1 MVDLALRRP
10 ALVLI
15 VVQALLILAL
25 LTQRARKRKAEAVVR
40 ESEKRFRVMADTT
53 PSLIWMCDAQGEITY
68 LNESRL
74 AFADLD
80 RPQPTATYRT
90 QISAF
95 KFWGILWRRER
106 DSNPRYP
113 FRHNGFQDRRY
124 QPLTHPSAGWEPDP
138 FLQFIATSADCAFP
152 RVSRSYL
159 QDPFQPRPC
168 TNLPALSSM
177 LSARVEAIQTS
188 IGDRTG
194 NGTPFVDQRWQGSR
208 ILLSRRS
215 GRVG

>member
-1 MVDLALRRP
+1 MTGVTETQDVRAVVDLALRRP

-40 ESEKRFRVMADTT
+40 EREKRFRVMADTT

-95 KFWGILWRRER
+95 KFWGILWRRE
-106 DSNPRYP
+106 SPP
-113 FRHNGFQDRRY
+113 HHT
-124 QPLTHPSAGWEPDP
+124 LK
-138 FLQFIATSADCAFP
+138 
-152 RVSRSYL
+152 
-159 QDPFQPRPC
+159 
-168 TNLPALSSM
+168 PA
-177 LSARVEAIQTS
+177 
-188 IGDRTG
+188 
-194 NGTPFVDQRWQGSR
+194 
-208 ILLSRRS
+208 
-215 GRVG
+215 

>member
-1 MVDLALRRP
+1 MTGVTVTQDVRAVVDLALRRP

-40 ESEKRFRVMADTT
+40 EREKGFRVMADTT

-95 KFWGILWRRER
+95 KF
-106 DSNPRYP
+106 
-113 FRHNGFQDRRY
+113 
-124 QPLTHPSAGWEPDP
+124 
-138 FLQFIATSADCAFP
+138 
-152 RVSRSYL
+152 
-159 QDPFQPRPC
+159 
-168 TNLPALSSM
+168 
-177 LSARVEAIQTS
+177 
-188 IGDRTG
+188 
-194 NGTPFVDQRWQGSR
+194 
-208 ILLSRRS
+208 
-215 GRVG
+215 